1 MRQESIKIDKKFLG
15 EQDSQDENGNP
26 IQKLIYE
33 WQELNIKG
41 FEMEFNALNLPTR
54 FLTKSQTAPTTI
66 LICPNR
72 FLT

>member
-33 WQELNIKG
+33 W
-41 FEMEFNALNLPTR
+41 
-54 FLTKSQTAPTTI
+54 
-66 LICPNR
+66 
-72 FLT
+72 